1 MRYIPCT
8 ELPFPTDPGSAS
20 QPALQQLPLWTLQSS
35 RSCPEWPSSSERPPR
50 VFFFFKPMTRFET
63 LKSLASLSPAAVLTR
78 HTLVLERKKKKNRL
92 IRARRCR
99 STKKSAKPHY
109 PAYREL
115 ESWSRPCIIQP
126 VQMHNKVST
135 FIYPLI
141 SLMFQLLL
149 SDVWKCWRFVQ
160 LPTQYICC
168 LALLHCLFTE
178 MPVMWI
184 FTQNEWK
191 IGLATYRRFFFHK
204 GIMVPFSSSTT
215 IVKKMNNVV
224 GAFRSISSQC

>member
-1 MRYIPCT
+1 MHATHENWSETQQVTVLSTGSRLRIQLLVAIPDNT
-8 ELPFPTDPGSAS
+8 LPKTFQPSDEGSPHALHPMYRAPFSHRPWISLPASVAAAPTLDTSVKS
-20 QPALQQLPLWTLQSS
+20 QLSGVAFQLWTPTPCL
-35 RSCPEWPSSSERPPR
+35 
-50 VFFFFKPMTRFET
+50 FFKPMTRFET

-160 LPTQYICC
+160 LPT
-168 LALLHCLFTE
+168 
-178 MPVMWI
+178 
-184 FTQNEWK
+184 
-191 IGLATYRRFFFHK
+191 
-204 GIMVPFSSSTT
+204 
-215 IVKKMNNVV
+215 
-224 GAFRSISSQC
+224 

>member
-1 MRYIPCT
+1 VTTCATSHVPSS
-8 ELPFPTDPGSAS
+8 LFPQTLDQPPS
-20 QPALQQLPLWTLQSS
+20 QRCSSSHSGHFSQVAAVRSGLPALNAHP
-35 RSCPEWPSSSERPPR
+35 

-160 LPTQYICC
+160 LPT
-168 LALLHCLFTE
+168 
-178 MPVMWI
+178 
-184 FTQNEWK
+184 
-191 IGLATYRRFFFHK
+191 
-204 GIMVPFSSSTT
+204 
-215 IVKKMNNVV
+215 
-224 GAFRSISSQC
+224 